1 MTERR
6 GTQDKQLTVSDV
18 VTVAVSSD
26 IATLTV
32 TGSDCTGDNRSIF
45 VLREDKELL
54 NCAATVRFVGGEGK
68 GHLVNCVECREFIF
82 ILFPFPTESLTICSP
97 H

>member
-32 TGSDCTGDNRSIF
+32 TVSDCTGDNRSIF

-54 NCAATVRFVGGEGK
+54 NCAATVRFIGRK
-68 GHLVNCVECREFIF
+68 GWGIW
-82 ILFPFPTESLTICSP
+82 
-97 H
+97 